1 MSPVLGAFFLLKNKK
16 MVKSEQDLQ
25 VIAKS
30 KKTIRV
36 AIQGYAGAFHDIAAR
51 LCFKDQEVEVVPA
64 HTFEQLIQL
73 LETDNTVD
81 AALMAI
87 ENTLYGSLMHN
98 YKLLNDSNLT
108 VTGEVFLRIKQNL
121 MVLPGTELN
130 DLKEVHSH
138 PVAIDQCRKFFLD
151 HPHIRL
157 VETVDTALSAKN
169 ILDNNLKDTGAIA
182 STLAADLY
190 DLDIIAEGIET
201 HQKNHTRFLVL
212 RRKDHFR
219 DDLKANKV
227 SISFSTTHEV
237 GSLHSVLALMAA
249 YNLNLTKIQSSPII
263 GKPWEYLFFVDFVM
277 GGKISLDQGIGAIRP
292 ITQNLKVLG
301 AYPVGEHHDY

>member
-1 MSPVLGAFFLLKNKK
+1 
-16 MVKSEQDLQ
+16 MVKPEQ
-25 VIAKS
+25 
-30 KKTIRV
+30 TIDIDTKPSSTLRV
-36 AIQGYAGAFHDIAAR
+36 AIQGYEGAFHDIAAR
-51 LCFKDQEVEVVPA
+51 LCFKDQNIEAVPA
-64 HTFEQLIQL
+64 HTFEQLVQML
-73 LETDNTVD
+73 QSDSSVD

-121 MVLPGTELN
+121 MALPGTKVE

-151 HPHIRL
+151 YPDIRL

-169 ILDNNLKDTGAIA
+169 ILESNLKNTGAIA

-190 DLDIIAEGIET
+190 KLDIIAEGIET
-201 HQKNHTRFLVL
+201 HHKNHTRFLVL
-212 RRKDHFR
+212 RRKNHFMER
-219 DDLKANKV
+219 EKANKV

-237 GSLHSVLALMAA
+237 GSLHSVLGLMAA

-277 GGKISLDQGIGAIRP
+277 GGQITLEQGIEAIRP
-292 ITQNLKVLG
+292 ITQNLRVLG
-301 AYPVGEHHDY
+301 AYPVGEHHEY

>member
-1 MSPVLGAFFLLKNKK
+1 
-16 MVKSEQDLQ
+16 MVKAEQDLQ
-25 VIAKS
+25 VITKS
-30 KKTIRV
+30 KENLRV

-51 LCFKDQEVEVVPA
+51 LCFKDKEVEVVPA
-64 HTFEQLIQL
+64 HTFEQLVQF
-73 LETDNTVD
+73 LESDTTVD

-98 YKLLNDSNLT
+98 YQLLNNSNLT

-121 MVLPGTELN
+121 MVLPGTKLK

-190 DLDIIAEGIET
+190 DLEIIAEGIET

-219 DDLKANKV
+219 DDLQANKV

-277 GGKISLDQGIGAIRP
+277 GGKISLEQGIGAIRP

>member
-1 MSPVLGAFFLLKNKK
+1 
-16 MVKSEQDLQ
+16 MVRSEQETEL
-25 VIAKS
+25 IT
-30 KKTIRV
+30 KTKPTVNV

-51 LCFKDQEVEVVPA
+51 FCFNDNEVEVVPA
-64 HTFEQLIQL
+64 NTFESLIEQ
-73 LETDNTVD
+73 LETNHSID

-108 VTGEVFLRIKQNL
+108 ITGEVFLRIKQNL
-121 MVLPGTELN
+121 MVLPGTKME
-130 DLKEVHSH
+130 DLTEVHSH
-138 PVAIDQCRKFFLD
+138 PVAIDQCRKFFLN

-169 ILDNNLKDTGAIA
+169 ILEKDLKTTGAIA
-182 STLAADLY
+182 STLAADIY
-190 DLDIIAEGIET
+190 GMEIIAESIET
-201 HQKNHTRFLVL
+201 HHKNHTRFFVL
-212 RRKDHFR
+212 KRKTAFETDE
-219 DDLKANKV
+219 KANKV

-249 YNLNLTKIQSSPII
+249 YNLNLTKIQSRPII
-263 GKPWEYLFFVDFVM
+263 GKPWEYMFFVDFVL
-277 GGKISLDQGIGAIRP
+277 GGKISFEQGIEAIKP

-301 AYPVGEHHDY
+301 FYPMGQHHDY

>member
-1 MSPVLGAFFLLKNKK
+1 

-25 VIAKS
+25 VIAKP
-30 KKTIRV
+30 KDTLRV

-51 LCFKDQEVEVVPA
+51 LCFKDHEIEVVPA
-64 HTFEQLIQL
+64 HTFEQLVEI
-73 LETDNTVD
+73 LEKDKTVD

-121 MVLPGTELN
+121 MVLPGTELK
-130 DLKEVHSH
+130 DIKEVHSH

-169 ILDNNLKDTGAIA
+169 ILDNDLKDTGAIA

-190 DLDIIAEGIET
+190 GLDIIAEGIET

-212 RRKDHFR
+212 RRKGHFR
-219 DDLKANKV
+219 EDQKANKV

-237 GSLHSVLALMAA
+237 GSLHSVLALMSA

-263 GKPWEYLFFVDFVM
+263 GRPWEYLFFVDFVM
-277 GGKISLDQGIGAIRP
+277 GGKISFDQGIEAIRP

-301 AYPVGEHHDY
+301 AYPIGEHHDY

>member
-1 MSPVLGAFFLLKNKK
+1 
-16 MVKSEQDLQ
+16 MVKSEQDMQL
-25 VIAKS
+25 IDNDGS
-30 KKTIRV
+30 SLRV

-51 LCFKDQEVEVVPA
+51 LCFKDQEIEVVPA
-64 HTFEQLIQL
+64 HSFEQLV
-73 LETDNTVD
+73 EMMENDTSVD

-98 YKLLNDSNLT
+98 YKLLHDSNLT

-121 MVLPGTELN
+121 MVLPGTKLE

-138 PVAIDQCRKFFLD
+138 PVAIDQCRKFFLNQ
-151 HPHIRL
+151 PHIRL

-169 ILDNNLKDTGAIA
+169 ILDKNLHNTGAIA

-190 DLDIIAEGIET
+190 GLEIIAEGIET
-201 HQKNHTRFLVL
+201 HHKNHTRFLVL
-212 RRKDHFR
+212 RRKNHFMEEQ
-219 DDLKANKV
+219 KANKV

-263 GKPWEYLFFVDFVM
+263 GKPWEYRFFVDFVM
-277 GGKISLDQGIGAIRP
+277 GGKISFDQGIDAIRP

-301 AYPVGEHHDY
+301 AYPVGEHHEY